1 MKRKIISICLMIAL
15 ISVSVFTLAACG
27 ANSGDMSDGNGVGA
41 TYQNLRI
48 FNTGLHLTQDQV
60 ASQIKADYLQQN
72 KGYLDSDEI
81 VVMVMLEDGALID
94 DYIDNYSNIYSSVAE
109 YASSDVGE
117 ARKSYLQAQRQFVAG
132 KLIKNDIIEEV
143 KYNYDTI
150 LNGFAATIKYGNL
163 RMLESFDGVKSV
175 IISDTYNQPQTSSS
189 DSVSSITNLVDI
201 YPTGIFDSSS
211 VPYTGKRTSVAIL
224 DSGFDCDHTVF
235 DMELKEGEVSYTKED
250 IEKVLVDTNAAKYT
264 KDIDID
270 NVYYSSKIPFVYDYA
285 DKDTNVDPYD
295 SEHGTHVAGIIGGKD
310 SVITGVAVDTQLVL
324 MKVFPDLSQGGKTE
338 DILLALEDAVLL
350 NVDCINMSLGSS
362 CGFSREVDEEN
373 VNRIYDKLN
382 QSGISVLTAASNSYS
397 AGFGGEQGNTNMATN
412 PDSGTVGSPST
423 YEACLSVASISGTKS
438 KYMVANGESVIFFKE
453 SNSITGE
460 ENDFFKELG
469 VTDGVSKEYEYVT
482 IPGTG
487 GKTSYSGINVKGKI
501 ALVRRGDNTFEEKAR
516 YAKSAGAV
524 ACIIYNNIDGDI
536 SMSMGKSDHIPT
548 ISISKD
554 NGTILA
560 SKKSGTLKIAYDNQA
575 GPFMSDFSSWGPT
588 PSLELKPEI
597 TAHGGN
603 IKSSIPGG
611 GYDELSGTSM
621 ATPNLCGIVVLI
633 RQFLKDKYPEKTWK
647 EISVLTNQMLMSTA
661 TIALNESGNPYSPRK
676 QGAGLASLK
685 NLVSTRAY
693 LSVDGKDRTKIEL
706 FDDPQKTGI
715 YEMNFNVVNISD
727 DVLTYDLS
735 LVGMT
740 ESVST
745 SDSKHVAETPQILDG
760 IKHYSLVSGE
770 GVLDGESLT
779 VAPNAT
785 VKIKVTYTL
794 TGEEKKTIESLF
806 PYGMYVEGFVKL
818 KQTGETTEDKKNVDL
833 NIPFLAFYGDWT
845 EAPMF
850 DKTYYEVESEAHDM
864 SIDDEDKLKADYFAT
879 TPYGSYFYNYII
891 PLGTY
896 LYDVDTSKYDEIPAT
911 EDHIAVSNILGTID
925 GISVVYAGLLRG
937 AKEMRFTITDK
948 TTGEVIWEHV
958 DYNATK
964 SYSVGGSPLPY
975 YEQLKFKS
983 LANGLVNNAEYSF
996 EMKGKLDYGDG
1007 GEAKNVRNSFAFDF
1021 VADDEAPVIKSVS
1034 YEKQYDKTLKKDRY
1048 YINMVVY
1055 DNQYVQ
1061 SITPILFT
1069 SSSTYTFLTEN
1080 PIPVYSDKGKDNLVR
1095 FEITDYLKDIS
1106 IDALITS
1113 ALAFSIDDYA
1123 LNSNIFICQLP
1134 GTKGDFKFTKDGT
1147 TDGTDLIILSAY
1159 EDEVIDLTQY
1169 LATSDDSVDLN
1180 KDYLKYLSWT
1190 SSNESV
1196 LEVKNGLVKCIA
1208 EGKATVT
1215 VREQMN
1221 SNQAVIIINVKKR
1234 NTASAA
1240 TDEEEC
1246 EMFATYDSRASY
1258 ATTQAVEDDYNKAS
1272 LKELRFSYYDTL
1284 FAYSR
1289 AAQTSEI
1296 GKTGDRRVVAS
1307 ASSIGMYP
1315 GEKVRLNYDVEP
1327 WYVKDN
1333 YEFEFSSNN
1342 TKVAQVNEKGEVTA
1356 LKKGSATIVIKAK
1369 NSYIQAA
1376 VTINVKSEFV
1386 IENRELIAYKGLGGN
1401 VVIPDDEGILY
1412 IGAFAFCLYETDNSI
1427 ELDEDDYDSNKIP
1440 ATNTS
1445 ITSIVIPKGV
1455 EEIKKYA
1462 FYNCTSLKSVAIPYS
1477 VKYIREFAFYND
1489 KKLDTINVVKEDGTL
1504 VDNNDLTQSK
1514 VETIGASAFKGCKA
1528 LAQLNLKNVLAI
1540 GANAF
1545 EGCASLAS
1553 ADLTSLRNT
1562 GKEAFKDCTSLESVV
1577 LVKGTKLSYAMFA
1590 KSGLKTV
1597 DIFNERSTIPEY
1609 CFARCDNLTT
1619 VTLHNNLTGIGK
1631 GAFSNCPTLTTFNI
1645 EGTVGTIGEQAFYE
1659 STALETFELPDC
1671 EVKIDSYA
1679 FYKCSALKTLKFG
1692 ANTKIKNIE
1701 GFVFKDT
1708 RLDTF
1713 EVNAGN
1719 VNYASDGRFLTS
1731 ADGNTIILA
1740 AIGVRYENLTIDEKY
1755 TAIADSAF
1763 AGVDVVSVTILNKK
1777 TTIGN
1782 FAFASC
1788 ENLEK
1793 LTLPIETGVII
1804 GKRAFTVCSK
1814 LEIAENLDKVASIG
1828 EYAFANSG
1836 IKNASIAA
1844 NAQVGEGAFYNS
1856 KIDSVTIGANAS
1868 FATGVFQNCTSLKT
1882 VNMPSE
1888 GGVYFGNGCFANDTN
1903 LVSID
1908 LSKVGDTLGDE
1919 AFYGCT
1925 KLMVA
1930 NLANVKYIG
1939 KYAFA
1944 DCAGLGEVYIPVVI
1958 TIGQG
1963 AFGRY
1968 GQYASAPCFESI
1980 ELPSTLKSIGEGAFV
1995 YNTKLKNI
2003 TIPSSV
2009 EEVGQYVFAYCTS
2022 LQSAVLPENMQ
2033 EIPSYMFGGC
2043 SSLETIN
2050 LANVNK
2056 IGDYAFTLAKLSSV
2070 DIDNVI
2076 SVGEGAFAQTALSRN
2091 VSAAKLETIGKY
2103 GFQAT
2108 NVITFDA
2115 PNLKSIADS
2124 AFERSALLSSF
2135 TFSDKL
2141 ESVGVGVFYG
2151 CSTLRSFAFYE
2162 SNGNV
2167 VSNGKINDYAVLDSG
2182 SLYVK
2187 LASGKY
2193 ELKSV
2198 PGGSFG
2204 TTLTIMDGTARI
2216 DDYAGNAN
2224 THITTIVL
2232 PDGLKRIGQYAFY
2245 GYTALKTVEFRSV
2258 VAPSLE
2264 DSYNKDAKLTE
2275 NDPGYKLLHDQFD
2288 IFGYELYYFNF
2299 IDMLGKKE
2307 AIQMIL
2313 PNNAEVEGYDS
2324 LVYEVYF
2331 GKIKDALRSDYT
2343 AMENS
2348 MLEFYEYAKQV
2359 AALKNV
2365 TLVNEKLVNNALTA
2379 YNSVTQD
2386 PATYGYDKTEWAALV
2401 KAVQDAK
2408 EDIRNIKFAN
2418 ANENVKRVQALID
2431 ALPSVFEAKDL
2442 ASIQAL
2448 MEAINELQGSDR
2460 SILDMTKLNALKSSY
2475 NEYRNTVQEQVE
2487 PLKESTD
2494 NLGFS
2499 IMFSTLALLGLAIVF
2514 KRGIL

>member
-27 ANSGDMSDGNGVGA
+27 NQSAYDGADGA
-41 TYQNLRI
+41 DGAVFQNLRI

-60 ASQIKADYLQQN
+60 ASQIKADYLKQN
-72 KGYLDSDEI
+72 KGYLDSDKI
-81 VVMVMLEDGALID
+81 VVMVMLDDDALID
-94 DYIDNYSNIYSSVAE
+94 DYIDNYSGQYRSVAE
-109 YASSDVGE
+109 YASSDVGN
-117 ARKSYLQAQRQFVAG
+117 ARKAYLQAKRNFA
-132 KLIKNDIIEEV
+132 IDRMSKNGLLEDV
-143 KYNYDTI
+143 KCTYDTI
-150 LNGFAATIKYGNL
+150 LNGFAATIEYGNL
-163 RMLESFDGVKSV
+163 RLLENFDGVKTV
-175 IISDTYNQPQTSSS
+175 IISDTYNHPQSASS
-189 DSVSSITNLVDI
+189 DSDAKSITNLVDI

-235 DMELKEGEVSYTKED
+235 DMELKADEISYTKED
-250 IEKVLVDTNAAKYT
+250 IENLLGDTNAAKYT
-264 KDIDID
+264 SDIDID
-270 NVYYSSKIPFVYDYA
+270 KVYVSSKIPFAYDYA

-324 MKVFPDLSQGGKTE
+324 MKVFPDLSTGGKTE

-373 VNRIYDKLN
+373 VNRIYDRLN
-382 QSGISVLTAASNSYS
+382 ESGISVLTAASNSYS
-397 AGFGGEQGNTNMATN
+397 TGFGGEQGNTNMVTN

-423 YEACLSVASISGTKS
+423 YAPCLSVASISGTKS
-438 KYMVANGESVIFFKE
+438 KYMVGNGESVIFFKE
-453 SNSITGE
+453 SNSITGQ

-469 VTDGVSKEYEYVT
+469 VTEGVSTEYEYVT
-482 IPGTG
+482 VPGTG
-487 GKTSYSGINVKGKI
+487 GKTSYTGLDVKGKI

-516 YAKSAGAV
+516 YAKNAGAV

-554 NGTILA
+554 DGTILA
-560 SKKSGTLKIAYDNQA
+560 AKKSGTLKISYDNQA

-603 IKSSIPGG
+603 IKSSVPGG

-633 RQFLKDKYPEKTWK
+633 RQFLKDKYPEKSWK

-685 NLVSTRAY
+685 NLVTTRAY

-706 FDDPQKTGI
+706 FDDPQKTGV
-715 YEMNFNVVNISD
+715 YVMNFNVVNIGK

-745 SDSKHVAETPQILDG
+745 SDAKHVAETPQILEG
-760 IKHYSLVSGE
+760 VKHYEVTG
-770 GVLDGESLT
+770 GNGTIDGQALT
-779 VAPNAT
+779 VQPGAT

-794 TGEEKKTIESLF
+794 TDSEKNVIDSLF

-818 KQTGETTEDKKNVDL
+818 KQTGEETEDKKNVDL
-833 NIPFLAFYGDWT
+833 NVPFLAFYGDWT

-864 SIDDEDKLKADYFAT
+864 SIDDEDKIKADYYAT

-896 LYDVDTSKYDEIPAT
+896 LYDVDTTKYDEIPAS
-911 EDHIAVSNILGTID
+911 EEHIAVSNILGTID

-948 TTGEVIWEHV
+948 ATGEVIWEHI

-964 SYSVGGSPLPY
+964 SYSYGGSPLPY

-983 LANGLVNNAEYSF
+983 LANGLVNNAEYTF
-996 EMKGKLDYGDG
+996 EMKGTLDYGDG
-1007 GEAKNVRNSFAFDF
+1007 GAAKNVRNSFGFDF
-1021 VADDEAPVIKSVS
+1021 VADDEAPVIKSVT
-1034 YEKQYDKTLKKDRY
+1034 YEKQYDKTLKKDRFY
-1048 YINMVVY
+1048 VNMVVY

-1069 SSSTYTFLTEN
+1069 SSSSYTFLTQN
-1080 PIPVYSDKGKDNLVR
+1080 PIPVYSEKGKDNLVR
-1095 FEITDYLKDIS
+1095 FEITDYLKDIGT
-1106 IDALITS
+1106 DALITS

-1147 TDGTDLIILSAY
+1147 PDGTDLIILSAY

-1169 LATSDDSVDLN
+1169 LATSDGTVDVD

-1190 SSNESV
+1190 SSNENV
-1196 LEVKNGLVKCIA
+1196 IEVKDGLVKCIA

-1221 SNQAVIIINVKKR
+1221 LNQAVVIINVKKR
-1234 NTASAA
+1234 ESADAQSQNDCEAFAA
-1240 TDEEEC
+1240 T
-1246 EMFATYDSRASY
+1246 ASY
-1258 ATTQAVEDDYNKAS
+1258 ATTQAVEDDYKEAT
-1272 LKELRFSYYDTL
+1272 LKDLRFSYYDTL

-1296 GKTGDRRVVAS
+1296 GKTGDRRAVAS
-1307 ASSIGMYP
+1307 APNIGMYP
-1315 GEKVRLNYDVEP
+1315 GEKIQLNYDVDP

-1333 YEFEFSSNN
+1333 YEFEYSSNN

-1356 LKKGSATIVIKAK
+1356 LKKGSAIIVIKAK

-1427 ELDEDDYDSNKIP
+1427 EIDEDDYDANKIP
-1440 ATNTS
+1440 ASNTS
-1445 ITSIVIPKGV
+1445 VTSVVIPKGV

-1462 FYNCTSLKSVAIPYS
+1462 FYNCTGLREVTIPDS
-1477 VKYIREFAFYND
+1477 VKYIREYAFYND
-1489 KKLDTINVVKEDGTL
+1489 RKLETVKVVKEDGT
-1504 VDNNDLTQSK
+1504 VVENNDLSASK
-1514 VETIGASAFKGCKA
+1514 VETIGANAFANCKA
-1528 LAQLNLKNVLAI
+1528 LATLNLKNVLSI

-1545 EGCASLAS
+1545 DGCVSLTS

-1562 GKEAFKDCTSLESVV
+1562 GKEAFKGCTALTSVT
-1577 LVKGTKLSYAMFA
+1577 LVKNTKLSYAMFA
-1590 KSGLKTV
+1590 KSGLRSV
-1597 DIFNERSTIPEY
+1597 DIYSERTTIPEY
-1609 CFARCDNLTT
+1609 CFARCSDLVS
-1619 VTLHNNLTGIGK
+1619 VTLHNNLNAIEK
-1631 GAFSNCPTLTTFNI
+1631 GAFSDCPSLINFTI
-1645 EGTVGTIGEQAFYE
+1645 EGTLGTIGEQAFYNSTGLE
-1659 STALETFELPDC
+1659 SFALPNCD
-1671 EVKIDSYA
+1671 VQIDSYA
-1679 FYKCSALKTLKFG
+1679 FYKCGGLKTLVFG
-1692 ANTKIKNIE
+1692 ANTRIKKIE

-1708 RLDTF
+1708 VLDTF
-1713 EVNAGN
+1713 VMPSSNP
-1719 VNYASDGRFLTS
+1719 NYSSSGRYLTS
-1731 ADGNTIILA
+1731 KDGKTIVLA
-1740 AIGVRYENLTIDEKY
+1740 AAGVDYGDLTIDEKY
-1755 TAIADSAF
+1755 TTIADSAF
-1763 AGVDVVSVTILNKK
+1763 AGVNVTSLTITNKDLQ
-1777 TTIGN
+1777 IGA

-1788 ENLEK
+1788 ENLK
-1793 LTLPIETGVII
+1793 KVTLPTQAGVNI
-1804 GKRAFTVCSK
+1804 GKRAFTVCTS
-1814 LEIAENLDKVASIG
+1814 LVEVENLDKVAHIG
-1828 EYAFANSG
+1828 EYAFANTALQT
-1836 IKNASIAA
+1836 ASVGA
-1844 NAQVGEGAFYNS
+1844 NAVCDEGAFYNS
-1856 KIDSVTIGANAS
+1856 SLESVTIGANA
-1868 FATGVFQNCTSLKT
+1868 TLGKGVFQNCKKLRT
-1882 VNMPSE
+1882 VNMPAD
-1888 GGVYFGNGCFANDTN
+1888 GGVEIGNGCFANDTN
-1903 LVSID
+1903 LVTID
-1908 LSKVGDTLGDE
+1908 LSKTSDTIGDE

-1925 KLMVA
+1925 KLMSV
-1930 NLANVKYIG
+1930 NLANVKNIG

-1944 DCAGLGEVYIPVVI
+1944 DCSGLGEVLIPIVE

-1968 GQYASAPCFESI
+1968 SQFASAPCFETI
-1980 ELPSTLKSIGEGAFV
+1980 VLPNTLKFIGEGAFV
-1995 YNTKLKNI
+1995 YNKKLKSV

-2009 EEVGQYVFAYCTS
+2009 TSIGEYAFAYCTA
-2022 LQSAVLPENMQ
+2022 LQSVTLPDNVT

-2043 SSLETIN
+2043 ESLSAIN
-2050 LANVNK
+2050 LENVTK
-2056 IGDYAFTLAKLSSV
+2056 IGDYAFTLASLTTAN
-2070 DIDNVI
+2070 IDKAVSI
-2076 SVGEGAFAQTALSRN
+2076 GEGAFAQTGLSRSI
-2091 VSAAKLETIGKY
+2091 SASKLENIGKY
-2103 GFQAT
+2103 AFQAT
-2108 NVITFDA
+2108 NIILFNA
-2115 PNLKSIADS
+2115 PALKTIGDS
-2124 AFERSALLSSF
+2124 AFEKAIMLASF
-2135 TFSDKL
+2135 TFSNKL
-2141 ESVGVGVFYG
+2141 ESVGVGAFYG
-2151 CSTLRSFAFYE
+2151 CSSLRNFSFLDKD
-2162 SNGNV
+2162 GNV
-2167 VSNGKINDYAVLDSG
+2167 AQKGAINDYALLYEG

-2193 ELKSV
+2193 ELKAV
-2198 PGGSFG
+2198 PGGSYASV
-2204 TTLTIMDGTARI
+2204 LNVMDGTVRI
-2216 DDYAGNAN
+2216 DDYAGNSN
-2224 THITTIVL
+2224 THIASIVL

-2245 GYTALKTVEFRSV
+2245 GYTALKSVEFKSV
-2258 VAPSLE
+2258 VAPAME
-2264 DSYNKDAKLTE
+2264 DSYKKDAKLTE
-2275 NDPGYKLLHDQFD
+2275 NDPGYEKLHNQFD

-2299 IDMLGKKE
+2299 IDLLGKKE
-2307 AIQMIL
+2307 PIQMIL
-2313 PNNAEVEGYDS
+2313 PGNADVEGYDS

-2331 GKIKDALRSDYT
+2331 GKVEDALRSDYV
-2343 AMENS
+2343 AMQNS
-2348 MLEFYEYAKQV
+2348 MLTFYEYAQQV
-2359 AALKNV
+2359 AKLKNV

-2386 PATYGYDKTEWAALV
+2386 PTTYGFDKEEWDALV
-2401 KAVQDAK
+2401 ASVQAAK
-2408 EDIRNIKFAN
+2408 NTIRNIKFAN
-2418 ANENVKRVQALID
+2418 ASDEVKRVQALID
-2431 ALPSVFEAKDL
+2431 ELPDTFSIDDL
-2442 ASIQAL
+2442 ATIQDVL
-2448 MEAINELQGSDR
+2448 EQINQLDGSDR
-2460 SILDMTKLNALKSSY
+2460 NILDLTKLNALKTSY
-2475 NEYRNTVQEQVE
+2475 NDYRNSLAEQVE
-2487 PLKESTD
+2487 PLKQSTD
-2494 NLGFS
+2494 NLGFAV
-2499 IMFSTLALLGLAIVF
+2499 ILFSTSLALAGAVLVI